1 MADVNSRNSIPR
13 IYRGGILWAI
23 ILALLWSCSGGE
35 PPESFNE
42 GSGASLRL
50 IFKWPGDDLASQP
63 DLELRAKVEQL
74 LVEKQVGK
82 IVRSG
87 TGMGWMDIVLEVQ
100 DRDRARTEVE
110 AILKATAP
118 NANYAIQVE
127 KSS

>member
-1 MADVNSRNSIPR
+1 MAEVNSRNSIPR
-13 IYRGGILWAI
+13 IYPRDILWAI
-23 ILALLWSCSGGE
+23 ILALLWSCSEGE
-35 PPESFNE
+35 PPESVNE

-50 IFKWPGDDLASQP
+50 IFQWPGDDLASKQ

-87 TGMGWMDIVLEVQ
+87 TGMGWMDIVLEVR

-110 AILKATAP
+110 AILKAIAP
-118 NANYAIQVE
+118 DANYAIQVE